1 MNNLYAK
8 AYTEVLEIINH
19 FSEDE
24 YKKIPKEK
32 IDFYE
37 KHKDR
42 KYDFKINPNIDL
54 AEQNIS
60 RKANAILV
68 SLFRDYFA
76 TAKQKEILKNLL
88 QQNQE
93 KLEKEKQL
101 VISDPEFAKTTLQKL
116 GYFSLI
122 GGYKDLFK
130 HKPSGNYLHGVTFEE
145 ITAFYYFDEE
155 LRTLFLKYILHVE
168 RQLKSMLSYYFCEKY
183 GEQQTAYL
191 TAGNYNYTRRNQS
204 KINRLITTL
213 SKTIALPSNYSYIT
227 HHATMYGNVPLWVAT
242 NALTF
247 GQISKMYQYTT
258 SDIRTKVS
266 LNFANMSEV
275 QLHQLIRILASCR
288 NVCAHNERLYSFQV
302 NEAIPD
308 TVLHSKLQLPRKKG
322 QYAIGKK
329 DLFAVVIALRYLI
342 DNQEFKQFKAE
353 LKQLIHSVRKNCPH
367 ISQELLFSKM
377 GFPEKWEKIM
387 CYKK

>member
-93 KLEKEKQL
+93 KLEKEKYLKYSPDNIFNKSNSNINDSKDKVAL
-101 VISDPEFAKTTLQKL
+101 VEIKNEVWYRKILNF
-116 GYFSLI
+116 
-122 GGYKDLFK
+122 FK
-130 HKPSGNYLHGVTFEE
+130 R
-145 ITAFYYFDEE
+145 I
-155 LRTLFLKYILHVE
+155 FLKH
-168 RQLKSMLSYYFCEKY
+168 
-183 GEQQTAYL
+183 
-191 TAGNYNYTRRNQS
+191 
-204 KINRLITTL
+204 
-213 SKTIALPSNYSYIT
+213 
-227 HHATMYGNVPLWVAT
+227 
-242 NALTF
+242 
-247 GQISKMYQYTT
+247 
-258 SDIRTKVS
+258 
-266 LNFANMSEV
+266 
-275 QLHQLIRILASCR
+275 
-288 NVCAHNERLYSFQV
+288 
-302 NEAIPD
+302 
-308 TVLHSKLQLPRKKG
+308 
-322 QYAIGKK
+322 
-329 DLFAVVIALRYLI
+329 
-342 DNQEFKQFKAE
+342 
-353 LKQLIHSVRKNCPH
+353 
-367 ISQELLFSKM
+367 
-377 GFPEKWEKIM
+377 
-387 CYKK
+387 

>member
-93 KLEKEKQL
+93 KLEKEKYLKYNHDNIFNKSNSNINDSKDKVAL
-101 VISDPEFAKTTLQKL
+101 VEIKNEVWYRKILNF
-116 GYFSLI
+116 
-122 GGYKDLFK
+122 FK
-130 HKPSGNYLHGVTFEE
+130 R
-145 ITAFYYFDEE
+145 I
-155 LRTLFLKYILHVE
+155 FLKH
-168 RQLKSMLSYYFCEKY
+168 
-183 GEQQTAYL
+183 
-191 TAGNYNYTRRNQS
+191 
-204 KINRLITTL
+204 
-213 SKTIALPSNYSYIT
+213 
-227 HHATMYGNVPLWVAT
+227 
-242 NALTF
+242 
-247 GQISKMYQYTT
+247 
-258 SDIRTKVS
+258 
-266 LNFANMSEV
+266 
-275 QLHQLIRILASCR
+275 
-288 NVCAHNERLYSFQV
+288 
-302 NEAIPD
+302 
-308 TVLHSKLQLPRKKG
+308 
-322 QYAIGKK
+322 
-329 DLFAVVIALRYLI
+329 
-342 DNQEFKQFKAE
+342 
-353 LKQLIHSVRKNCPH
+353 
-367 ISQELLFSKM
+367 
-377 GFPEKWEKIM
+377 
-387 CYKK
+387 

>member
-93 KLEKEKQL
+93 KLEKEKYLKFNPDNIFNKSNSNINDSKDKVAL
-101 VISDPEFAKTTLQKL
+101 VEIKNEVWYRKILNF
-116 GYFSLI
+116 
-122 GGYKDLFK
+122 FK
-130 HKPSGNYLHGVTFEE
+130 R
-145 ITAFYYFDEE
+145 I
-155 LRTLFLKYILHVE
+155 FLKH
-168 RQLKSMLSYYFCEKY
+168 
-183 GEQQTAYL
+183 
-191 TAGNYNYTRRNQS
+191 
-204 KINRLITTL
+204 
-213 SKTIALPSNYSYIT
+213 
-227 HHATMYGNVPLWVAT
+227 
-242 NALTF
+242 
-247 GQISKMYQYTT
+247 
-258 SDIRTKVS
+258 
-266 LNFANMSEV
+266 
-275 QLHQLIRILASCR
+275 
-288 NVCAHNERLYSFQV
+288 
-302 NEAIPD
+302 
-308 TVLHSKLQLPRKKG
+308 
-322 QYAIGKK
+322 
-329 DLFAVVIALRYLI
+329 
-342 DNQEFKQFKAE
+342 
-353 LKQLIHSVRKNCPH
+353 
-367 ISQELLFSKM
+367 
-377 GFPEKWEKIM
+377 
-387 CYKK
+387 

>member
-93 KLEKEKQL
+93 KLEKEKYL
-101 VISDPEFAKTTLQKL
+101 NII
-116 GYFSLI
+116 LI
-122 GGYKDLFK
+122 
-130 HKPSGNYLHGVTFEE
+130 
-145 ITAFYYFDEE
+145 I
-155 LRTLFLKYILHVE
+155 
-168 RQLKSMLSYYFCEKY
+168 
-183 GEQQTAYL
+183 
-191 TAGNYNYTRRNQS
+191 
-204 KINRLITTL
+204 
-213 SKTIALPSNYSYIT
+213 
-227 HHATMYGNVPLWVAT
+227 
-242 NALTF
+242 
-247 GQISKMYQYTT
+247 
-258 SDIRTKVS
+258 
-266 LNFANMSEV
+266 
-275 QLHQLIRILASCR
+275 
-288 NVCAHNERLYSFQV
+288 
-302 NEAIPD
+302 
-308 TVLHSKLQLPRKKG
+308 
-322 QYAIGKK
+322 
-329 DLFAVVIALRYLI
+329 YLI
-342 DNQEFKQFKAE
+342 N
-353 LKQLIHSVRKNCPH
+353 LIV
-367 ISQELLFSKM
+367 I
-377 GFPEKWEKIM
+377 
-387 CYKK
+387 

>member
-93 KLEKEKQL
+93 KLEKEKYLKYNPDNIFNKSYDNNINDSKDEVAL
-101 VISDPEFAKTTLQKL
+101 VEIKNEVWYRKILNF
-116 GYFSLI
+116 
-122 GGYKDLFK
+122 FK
-130 HKPSGNYLHGVTFEE
+130 R
-145 ITAFYYFDEE
+145 I
-155 LRTLFLKYILHVE
+155 FLKH
-168 RQLKSMLSYYFCEKY
+168 
-183 GEQQTAYL
+183 
-191 TAGNYNYTRRNQS
+191 
-204 KINRLITTL
+204 
-213 SKTIALPSNYSYIT
+213 
-227 HHATMYGNVPLWVAT
+227 
-242 NALTF
+242 
-247 GQISKMYQYTT
+247 
-258 SDIRTKVS
+258 
-266 LNFANMSEV
+266 
-275 QLHQLIRILASCR
+275 
-288 NVCAHNERLYSFQV
+288 
-302 NEAIPD
+302 
-308 TVLHSKLQLPRKKG
+308 
-322 QYAIGKK
+322 
-329 DLFAVVIALRYLI
+329 
-342 DNQEFKQFKAE
+342 
-353 LKQLIHSVRKNCPH
+353 
-367 ISQELLFSKM
+367 
-377 GFPEKWEKIM
+377 
-387 CYKK
+387 

>member
-93 KLEKEKQL
+93 KLEKEK
-101 VISDPEFAKTTLQKL
+101 
-116 GYFSLI
+116 Y
-122 GGYKDLFK
+122 
-130 HKPSGNYLHGVTFEE
+130 
-145 ITAFYYFDEE
+145 
-155 LRTLFLKYILHVE
+155 LKYNPDNIFN
-168 RQLKSMLSYYFCEKY
+168 KSNSKSKSKKKPNNT
-183 GEQQTAYL
+183 QT
-191 TAGNYNYTRRNQS
+191 
-204 KINRLITTL
+204 TT
-213 SKTIALPSNYSYIT
+213 KFII
-227 HHATMYGNVPLWVAT
+227 
-242 NALTF
+242 
-247 GQISKMYQYTT
+247 K
-258 SDIRTKVS
+258 
-266 LNFANMSEV
+266 
-275 QLHQLIRILASCR
+275 
-288 NVCAHNERLYSFQV
+288 
-302 NEAIPD
+302 
-308 TVLHSKLQLPRKKG
+308 
-322 QYAIGKK
+322 
-329 DLFAVVIALRYLI
+329 
-342 DNQEFKQFKAE
+342 
-353 LKQLIHSVRKNCPH
+353 
-367 ISQELLFSKM
+367 
-377 GFPEKWEKIM
+377 
-387 CYKK
+387 

>member
-93 KLEKEKQL
+93 KLEKEKYLKYNPDNIFNKSNSNINDSKDKVAL
-101 VISDPEFAKTTLQKL
+101 V
-116 GYFSLI
+116 
-122 GGYKDLFK
+122 
-130 HKPSGNYLHGVTFEE
+130 E
-145 ITAFYYFDEE
+145 IKNEVWYRKILNFCK
-155 LRTLFLKYILHVE
+155 RIFLKH
-168 RQLKSMLSYYFCEKY
+168 
-183 GEQQTAYL
+183 
-191 TAGNYNYTRRNQS
+191 
-204 KINRLITTL
+204 
-213 SKTIALPSNYSYIT
+213 
-227 HHATMYGNVPLWVAT
+227 
-242 NALTF
+242 
-247 GQISKMYQYTT
+247 
-258 SDIRTKVS
+258 
-266 LNFANMSEV
+266 
-275 QLHQLIRILASCR
+275 
-288 NVCAHNERLYSFQV
+288 
-302 NEAIPD
+302 
-308 TVLHSKLQLPRKKG
+308 
-322 QYAIGKK
+322 
-329 DLFAVVIALRYLI
+329 
-342 DNQEFKQFKAE
+342 
-353 LKQLIHSVRKNCPH
+353 
-367 ISQELLFSKM
+367 
-377 GFPEKWEKIM
+377 
-387 CYKK
+387 

>member
-93 KLEKEKQL
+93 KLEKEKYLKYNPDNIFNKSNRNINDSKDKVAL
-101 VISDPEFAKTTLQKL
+101 VEIKNEVWYRKILNF
-116 GYFSLI
+116 
-122 GGYKDLFK
+122 FK
-130 HKPSGNYLHGVTFEE
+130 R
-145 ITAFYYFDEE
+145 I
-155 LRTLFLKYILHVE
+155 FLKH
-168 RQLKSMLSYYFCEKY
+168 
-183 GEQQTAYL
+183 
-191 TAGNYNYTRRNQS
+191 
-204 KINRLITTL
+204 
-213 SKTIALPSNYSYIT
+213 
-227 HHATMYGNVPLWVAT
+227 
-242 NALTF
+242 
-247 GQISKMYQYTT
+247 
-258 SDIRTKVS
+258 
-266 LNFANMSEV
+266 
-275 QLHQLIRILASCR
+275 
-288 NVCAHNERLYSFQV
+288 
-302 NEAIPD
+302 
-308 TVLHSKLQLPRKKG
+308 
-322 QYAIGKK
+322 
-329 DLFAVVIALRYLI
+329 
-342 DNQEFKQFKAE
+342 
-353 LKQLIHSVRKNCPH
+353 
-367 ISQELLFSKM
+367 
-377 GFPEKWEKIM
+377 
-387 CYKK
+387 

>member
-93 KLEKEKQL
+93 KLEKEKYLKYNPDNIFNKSNSNINDSKDKVAL
-101 VISDPEFAKTTLQKL
+101 VEIKNEVWYRKFLN
-116 GYFSLI
+116 F
-122 GGYKDLFK
+122 FK
-130 HKPSGNYLHGVTFEE
+130 R
-145 ITAFYYFDEE
+145 I
-155 LRTLFLKYILHVE
+155 FLKH
-168 RQLKSMLSYYFCEKY
+168 
-183 GEQQTAYL
+183 
-191 TAGNYNYTRRNQS
+191 
-204 KINRLITTL
+204 
-213 SKTIALPSNYSYIT
+213 
-227 HHATMYGNVPLWVAT
+227 
-242 NALTF
+242 
-247 GQISKMYQYTT
+247 
-258 SDIRTKVS
+258 
-266 LNFANMSEV
+266 
-275 QLHQLIRILASCR
+275 
-288 NVCAHNERLYSFQV
+288 
-302 NEAIPD
+302 
-308 TVLHSKLQLPRKKG
+308 
-322 QYAIGKK
+322 
-329 DLFAVVIALRYLI
+329 
-342 DNQEFKQFKAE
+342 
-353 LKQLIHSVRKNCPH
+353 
-367 ISQELLFSKM
+367 
-377 GFPEKWEKIM
+377 
-387 CYKK
+387 

>member
-93 KLEKEKQL
+93 KLEKEK
-101 VISDPEFAKTTLQKL
+101 
-116 GYFSLI
+116 Y
-122 GGYKDLFK
+122 
-130 HKPSGNYLHGVTFEE
+130 
-145 ITAFYYFDEE
+145 
-155 LRTLFLKYILHVE
+155 LKYNPDNIFN
-168 RQLKSMLSYYFCEKY
+168 KSNS
-183 GEQQTAYL
+183 
-191 TAGNYNYTRRNQS
+191 NINDS
-204 KINRLITTL
+204 KD
-213 SKTIALPSNYSYIT
+213 K
-227 HHATMYGNVPLWVAT
+227 
-242 NALTF
+242 
-247 GQISKMYQYTT
+247 
-258 SDIRTKVS
+258 DI
-266 LNFANMSEV
+266 
-275 QLHQLIRILASCR
+275 I
-288 NVCAHNERLYSFQV
+288 
-302 NEAIPD
+302 
-308 TVLHSKLQLPRKKG
+308 
-322 QYAIGKK
+322 
-329 DLFAVVIALRYLI
+329 
-342 DNQEFKQFKAE
+342 
-353 LKQLIHSVRKNCPH
+353 
-367 ISQELLFSKM
+367 
-377 GFPEKWEKIM
+377 
-387 CYKK
+387 

>member
-93 KLEKEKQL
+93 KLEKEKYLKYNPDNIFNKSNSNINDSKDKVAL
-101 VISDPEFAKTTLQKL
+101 VEIKNEVWYRKILNF
-116 GYFSLI
+116 
-122 GGYKDLFK
+122 FK
-130 HKPSGNYLHGVTFEE
+130 RN
-145 ITAFYYFDEE
+145 
-155 LRTLFLKYILHVE
+155 FLKH
-168 RQLKSMLSYYFCEKY
+168 
-183 GEQQTAYL
+183 
-191 TAGNYNYTRRNQS
+191 
-204 KINRLITTL
+204 
-213 SKTIALPSNYSYIT
+213 
-227 HHATMYGNVPLWVAT
+227 
-242 NALTF
+242 
-247 GQISKMYQYTT
+247 
-258 SDIRTKVS
+258 
-266 LNFANMSEV
+266 
-275 QLHQLIRILASCR
+275 
-288 NVCAHNERLYSFQV
+288 
-302 NEAIPD
+302 
-308 TVLHSKLQLPRKKG
+308 
-322 QYAIGKK
+322 
-329 DLFAVVIALRYLI
+329 
-342 DNQEFKQFKAE
+342 
-353 LKQLIHSVRKNCPH
+353 
-367 ISQELLFSKM
+367 
-377 GFPEKWEKIM
+377 
-387 CYKK
+387 

>member
-93 KLEKEKQL
+93 KLEKEKYLKYNPDNIFNKSNSNINDSKNKVAL
-101 VISDPEFAKTTLQKL
+101 VEIKNEVWYRKILNF
-116 GYFSLI
+116 
-122 GGYKDLFK
+122 FK
-130 HKPSGNYLHGVTFEE
+130 R
-145 ITAFYYFDEE
+145 I
-155 LRTLFLKYILHVE
+155 FLKH
-168 RQLKSMLSYYFCEKY
+168 
-183 GEQQTAYL
+183 
-191 TAGNYNYTRRNQS
+191 
-204 KINRLITTL
+204 
-213 SKTIALPSNYSYIT
+213 
-227 HHATMYGNVPLWVAT
+227 
-242 NALTF
+242 
-247 GQISKMYQYTT
+247 
-258 SDIRTKVS
+258 
-266 LNFANMSEV
+266 
-275 QLHQLIRILASCR
+275 
-288 NVCAHNERLYSFQV
+288 
-302 NEAIPD
+302 
-308 TVLHSKLQLPRKKG
+308 
-322 QYAIGKK
+322 
-329 DLFAVVIALRYLI
+329 
-342 DNQEFKQFKAE
+342 
-353 LKQLIHSVRKNCPH
+353 
-367 ISQELLFSKM
+367 
-377 GFPEKWEKIM
+377 
-387 CYKK
+387 

>member
-93 KLEKEKQL
+93 KLEKEKYLKYNPDNIFNKSNSNINDSKDKVAL
-101 VISDPEFAKTTLQKL
+101 V
-116 GYFSLI
+116 
-122 GGYKDLFK
+122 
-130 HKPSGNYLHGVTFEE
+130 E
-145 ITAFYYFDEE
+145 IKNEVWYRKILNFIK
-155 LRTLFLKYILHVE
+155 RIFLKH
-168 RQLKSMLSYYFCEKY
+168 
-183 GEQQTAYL
+183 
-191 TAGNYNYTRRNQS
+191 
-204 KINRLITTL
+204 
-213 SKTIALPSNYSYIT
+213 
-227 HHATMYGNVPLWVAT
+227 
-242 NALTF
+242 
-247 GQISKMYQYTT
+247 
-258 SDIRTKVS
+258 
-266 LNFANMSEV
+266 
-275 QLHQLIRILASCR
+275 
-288 NVCAHNERLYSFQV
+288 
-302 NEAIPD
+302 
-308 TVLHSKLQLPRKKG
+308 
-322 QYAIGKK
+322 
-329 DLFAVVIALRYLI
+329 
-342 DNQEFKQFKAE
+342 
-353 LKQLIHSVRKNCPH
+353 
-367 ISQELLFSKM
+367 
-377 GFPEKWEKIM
+377 
-387 CYKK
+387 